1 MDDKGNRDGGRF
13 YLNLHNSETG
23 AIANES
29 VGSAISAGWGQHEY
43 KQRRQARRAAK
54 ALATKLNILYRQE
67 KEYTTYRESMQR
79 VDAAAVTV

>member
-13 YLNLHNSETG
+13 YLNIHNSETG
-23 AIANES
+23 AVANVSE
-29 VGSAISAGWGQHEY
+29 GSAISAGWGQHEY

-54 ALATKLNILYRQE
+54 ALARRMNILYRQE
-67 KEYTTYRESMQR
+67 KEYTAYREHVQR